1 MPSRSIPARPRGR
14 RAPPSRAASA
24 APIWRA
30 LSSKRH
36 ALLDVAAQLAQA
48 IRLAQTHGAPIPG
61 CSGVQPVPAALSD
74 AQLITWRVLE
84 AAHHLQAYAS
94 GILSLADRAVRVE
107 AECSAA
113 PARPAEV
120 SASAGAGAQS
130 METGGFWEF
139 EDSASQGGS
148 EACAG

>member
-1 MPSRSIPARPRGR
+1 M
-14 RAPPSRAASA
+14 
-24 APIWRA
+24 
-30 LSSKRH
+30 
-36 ALLDVAAQLAQA
+36 
-48 IRLAQTHGAPIPG
+48 
-61 CSGVQPVPAALSD
+61 QPVPAALSD